1 MYVKKVTMFYILSL
15 YNDSIP
21 NILKYYIKNDFDKNI
36 IYAIFNDY
44 NTMLG
49 LSIFNTHTYNLTYI
63 YIFPEY
69 RKKGVASKL
78 IKEMFNDLKINNVS
92 KCYTR
97 TVLNDDSIEPIFK
110 HFGFTPINKSN
121 IIKCLINEENYK
133 KWCDYSKKKQYAI
146 EKWNSIN
153 NLMTV
158 SFKDADDSIK
168 KSILDV
174 NSDFPKEL
182 NPKVINDGTCGSFL
196 EDLSFITIK
205 NNNPVAYSILTK
217 INDDS
222 LVFAQLST
230 SNEYKRSGVCID
242 TFFKSMESILK
253 SSYKSVSYTVLD
265 DNIPMLKL
273 TENMVSNLTCKITSQ
288 IYWVKNIV

>member
-1 MYVKKVTMFYILSL
+1 MYVRKVTMFYILSL

-21 NILKYYIKNDFDKNI
+21 NILKYYIKNNFDKNI
-36 IYAIFNDY
+36 IYAIFDDC

-49 LSIFNTHTYNLTYI
+49 LSLFNTHTCDLTYI
-63 YIFPEY
+63 YIFPKY

-78 IKEMFNDLKINNVS
+78 IQEIFNDLKINNIS

-110 HFGFTPINKSN
+110 HFGFIPTNKSN
-121 IIKCLINEENYK
+121 IIKCLVNEENYK
-133 KWCDYSKKKQYAI
+133 KWCDYSKKKQYSI

-153 NLMTV
+153 NLMTI
-158 SFKDADDSIK
+158 SFKDADNSIK

-174 NSDFPKEL
+174 NNNFPKEL
-182 NPKVINDGTCGSFL
+182 NPNVINDGTCGIFL

-205 NNNPVAYSILTK
+205 NNNPIAYSILTK
-217 INDDS
+217 INNNCI
-222 LVFAQLST
+222 VFAQLST
-230 SNEYKRSGVCID
+230 SNEYKRSGVCIG

-253 SSYKSVSYTVLD
+253 SSYKFVSYTVLD
-265 DNIPMLKL
+265 NNPAMLKL
-273 TENMVSNLTCKITSQ
+273 TENMISNLTCKTTSQ
-288 IYWVKNIV
+288 IYWVKNII